1 MKNFFLSLR
10 RKWISSWVM
19 RLVSSSLPKIGN
31 TEQAALD
38 AGTVWWDGELFSGNP
53 NWQKWL
59 DMPFVPPSQKEKM
72 FLNTEVEELCRQL
85 DDWEIGK
92 LGDLPSDV
100 WSFIKAKGF
109 FGMIIPEKYGGLGM
123 SAQAHSDVITKIGSR
138 SVTAAVTVMVPNSIG
153 PAELLLHY
161 GTEEQ
166 KNYYLPRLAR
176 GEEIPCFA
184 LTEPHAGSDASSLES
199 SGVLCQG
206 IYDGKQVL
214 GIRLNWKKRYITLG
228 PVATVLGLAFRLNDP
243 EKFLGNTQEIGITC
257 ALIPTNLPGIT
268 IGARHDPMGVPFQ
281 NGPNEGHDVFI
292 PADFIIGGVKQAGK
306 GWLMLME
313 CLAAGRS
320 ISLPALSVAGMQGA
334 TRVVSAY
341 GVIRKQFNLPIGKF
355 EGVEEPMA
363 RIAGLTY
370 MMDAARIVTAQ
381 AVDAGEK
388 PAVISAI
395 AKAYLTEAMR
405 DVACDAMDIVGGS
418 GICRGPRNM
427 LEKLYTSLPIAITV
441 EGANILTRSLIIYGQ
456 GAIRCHPFIQK
467 EMSAISEKNLEA
479 FDQAFFGH
487 VTFVVKNLFRS
498 FLHAITASVFANGSK
513 KTNVEIYFRR
523 LSRMSAAFAFLSDS
537 AMGTL
542 GGKLKRY
549 EKLSGRFADALAW
562 MYLASSSLKRYHQE
576 GQKTEHR
583 DFVRWSC
590 EHALFLIQEALA
602 GIVDNFPNRI
612 VGRFLSFVIFPL
624 GRHYKKPSDILGG
637 KIARSV
643 MENNEVRN
651 ALTSNI
657 FIPNRSELGL
667 GRLEEAFEK
676 RTAALCEEVIQVD
689 SY

>member
-1 MKNFFLSLR
+1 
-10 RKWISSWVM
+10 
-19 RLVSSSLPKIGN
+19 
-31 TEQAALD
+31 
-38 AGTVWWDGELFSGNP
+38 
-53 NWQKWL
+53 
-59 DMPFVPPSQKEKM
+59 
-72 FLNTEVEELCRQL
+72 
-85 DDWEIGK
+85 
-92 LGDLPSDV
+92 
-100 WSFIKAKGF
+100 
-109 FGMIIPEKYGGLGM
+109 MIIPEKYGGLGM

-176 GEEIPCFA
+176 GDEIPCFA

-206 IYDGKQVL
+206 TYEGKQVL

-228 PVATVLGLAFRLNDP
+228 PVATVLGLAFRLSDP
-243 EKFLGNTQEIGITC
+243 EKLLGNTQEIGITC
-257 ALIPTNLPGIT
+257 ALIPANLPGIT

-320 ISLPALSVAGMQGA
+320 ISLPALSVAGMQA
-334 TRVVSAY
+334 STRVVSAY
-341 GVIRKQFNLPIGKF
+341 GVIRKQFNLSIGKF

-370 MMDAARIVTAQ
+370 MMDAARMVTAQ

-388 PAVISAI
+388 PAVISAV

-467 EMSAISEKNLEA
+467 EMSAISEKNLDA
-479 FDQAFFGH
+479 FDHAFFGH
-487 VTFVVKNLFRS
+487 VTFLFKNLFSS
-498 FLHAITASVFANGSK
+498 FLHAITASVFAKGSK
-513 KTNVEIYFRR
+513 KTDVEIYFRR

-612 VGRFLSFVIFPL
+612 VGCFLSFVIFPL
-624 GRHYKKPSDILGG
+624 GRRYKKPSDILGG

-643 MENNEVRN
+643 MENHEVRN

-676 RTAALCEEVIQVD
+676 RTAELCEEVIQVD